1 VALQEIDQVISAT
14 LDLDEVLDR
23 VTREMQ
29 HVVAYDSMSVM
40 LIEDDRLE
48 IIAAQGFEDPDQII
62 GMTFPNK
69 PDFPNYEVMERR
81 RPVTSTRIKEEY
93 PKFTQPLDQEN
104 SEKIEAWLGVPLVS
118 HEAVIGMFAIDRYES
133 HPFTDEDI
141 IIAQQF
147 ANRAAIA
154 IDNAQLYE
162 KTRRQVKQLLA
173 LRKIDG
179 VITSSLSR
187 DQSLPVILRLVQKA
201 LGVDAAEVLLYD
213 QEAQKLIFEN
223 AIGMKSTPN
232 AEIAIPLGHGYS
244 GKVAA
249 TREPYFIP
257 EVDNK
262 NGKEEFPVSLQEE
275 GTVSYYGFPLVT
287 KDELIGVI
295 NLFTR
300 TKFDPD
306 EDWLDFADTLIRQAA
321 IAVDNITLFD
331 NLQQA
336 VEDLQQAYD
345 KTIVGW
351 SKALEL
357 RDQETLGHSE
367 RVVDLSLEVAR
378 HFGFE
383 EGDLLHLRRGIF
395 LHDIGKMGIPDNILH
410 KPGPLTEEEWV
421 IMRQHPVFAYNMLKG
436 IDYLEPALKIPHYHH
451 ERWDGSG
458 YPEGLTGRDIPL
470 EARIFMVVDIYDAL
484 RSDRPYRD
492 AWSQEKTINY
502 IKEQAG
508 RELDPEVVA
517 VFLKIIQDERWGV

>member
-1 VALQEIDQVISAT
+1 
-14 LDLDEVLDR
+14 
-23 VTREMQ
+23 
-29 HVVAYDSMSVM
+29 
-40 LIEDDRLE
+40 
-48 IIAAQGFEDPDQII
+48 
-62 GMTFPNK
+62 
-69 PDFPNYEVMERR
+69 
-81 RPVTSTRIKEEY
+81 
-93 PKFTQPLDQEN
+93 
-104 SEKIEAWLGVPLVS
+104 
-118 HEAVIGMFAIDRYES
+118 
-133 HPFTDEDI
+133 
-141 IIAQQF
+141 
-147 ANRAAIA
+147 
-154 IDNAQLYE
+154 
-162 KTRRQVKQLLA
+162 
-173 LRKIDG
+173 
-179 VITSSLSR
+179 
-187 DQSLPVILRLVQKA
+187 
-201 LGVDAAEVLLYD
+201 
-213 QEAQKLIFEN
+213 
-223 AIGMKSTPN
+223 
-232 AEIAIPLGHGYS
+232 
-244 GKVAA
+244 
-249 TREPYFIP
+249 
-257 EVDNK
+257 
-262 NGKEEFPVSLQEE
+262 
-275 GTVSYYGFPLVT
+275 VT

-451 ERWDGSG
+451 GRWDGSG